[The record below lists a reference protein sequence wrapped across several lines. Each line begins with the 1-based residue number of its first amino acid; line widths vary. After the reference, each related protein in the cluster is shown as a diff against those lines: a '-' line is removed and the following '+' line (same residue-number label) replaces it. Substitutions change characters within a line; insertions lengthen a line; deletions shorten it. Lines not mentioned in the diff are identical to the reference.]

1 MAELEITMNAEP
13 KKSLVTSQYNFMKKD
28 EHGNAVCTKCNHTF
42 GMKEL
47 TAINKANMRGLGLCP
62 ECYNAYKK
70 ATKLSAFAQL
80 RNAIISANLSDK
92 QVAYLLDRN
101 FTQLRS
107 GIAYN
112 IIIPY
117 DKDSPKTE
125 QLQRYKKAR
134 YSAQPITI
142 ANKDYLLTNDV
153 YLRNIPRVQK
163 MLEEIKNM

>member
-1 MAELEITMNAEP
+1 MGDLTLTINAAP
-13 KKSLVTSQYNFMKKD
+13 KKSLVTSQYNFMQKD
-28 EHGNAVCTKCNHTF
+28 ANGNAVCTKCKHTF
-42 GMKEL
+42 SMKEL

-70 ATKLSAFAQL
+70 SSTLSAFTRL
-80 RNAIISANLSDK
+80 RNAITSANLSET

-112 IIIPY
+112 IIIQY
-117 DKDSPKTE
+117 DKNLPKTE
-125 QLQRYKKAR
+125 QLQKYRKAR

-142 ANKDYLLTNDV
+142 ADKEYLLTNDV
-153 YLRNIPRVQK
+153 YLRNIPRVEK